1 MIINTGQRTDIP
13 AFYAAWFSSKVDNF
27 DAEMVGKSADD
38 VDRRMSE
45 IEKLGNSATAKEKEQ
60 LTVYEVMYEALS
72 RGYEFAEPEL
82 GLSDACK
89 FAVVD
94 GKVMLPFNAIS
105 GIGDTAAESLAGA
118 YKEKP
123 FSTIDDVRSRTKL
136 SGTNIEDLKRHG
148 LFAGLPESAQMTIFD
163 FS

>member
-1 MIINTGQRTDIP
+1 
-13 AFYAAWFSSKVDNF
+13 
-27 DAEMVGKSADD
+27 MVGKSADD
-38 VDRRMSE
+38 VERKMSE

-82 GLSDACK
+82 GLSEACK
-89 FAVVD
+89 FSVVE

-105 GIGDTAAESLAGA
+105 GIGDTAAESLSGA